1 MTRFK
6 NVSPGVIPS
15 ALASDCE
22 QLSFSILT
30 LWGLPLLSRP
40 LFPSREVFRTQHS
53 MKTFSAKAQEQNP
66 TWWVIDAKNQIL
78 GDVAV
83 AAANLLRGKTK
94 PTFTPHVD
102 TGDFV
107 VVLNAAEVRLSGKKE
122 QQKIYTSKAGYV
134 GNQKIENVERV
145 RARRPELLVER
156 AVKGMVPHN
165 RLGRAIMG
173 KLKIY
178 SGAAH
183 PHEAQNPKAFA
194 VA

>member
-1 MTRFK
+1 
-6 NVSPGVIPS
+6 
-15 ALASDCE
+15 
-22 QLSFSILT
+22 
-30 LWGLPLLSRP
+30 
-40 LFPSREVFRTQHS
+40 
-53 MKTFSAKAQEQNP
+53 MKTFSAKAQDQNP

-122 QQKIYTSKAGYV
+122 EQKIYTSKAGYV
-134 GNQKIENVERV
+134 GNQKVENVERV
-145 RARRPELLVER
+145 RQRRPELLVER
-156 AVKGMVPHN
+156 AVKGMVPHT

-178 SGAAH
+178 KGSEH
-183 PHEAQNPKAFA
+183 PHEAHSPKTFA
-194 VA
+194 IA

>member
-1 MTRFK
+1 
-6 NVSPGVIPS
+6 
-15 ALASDCE
+15 
-22 QLSFSILT
+22 
-30 LWGLPLLSRP
+30 
-40 LFPSREVFRTQHS
+40 
-53 MKTFSAKAQEQNP
+53 MKTFSAKAQDQNP

-122 QQKIYTSKAGYV
+122 EQKIYTSKAGYV
-134 GNQKIENVERV
+134 GNQKVENVERV
-145 RARRPELLVER
+145 RQRRPELLVER
-156 AVKGMVPHN
+156 AVKGMVPHT

-178 SGAAH
+178 KGSEH
-183 PHEAQNPKAFA
+183 PHEAQSPKTFA
-194 VA
+194 IA

>member
-1 MTRFK
+1 
-6 NVSPGVIPS
+6 
-15 ALASDCE
+15 
-22 QLSFSILT
+22 
-30 LWGLPLLSRP
+30 
-40 LFPSREVFRTQHS
+40 

-107 VVLNAAEVRLSGKKE
+107 VVLNAADVRLSGKKE

-134 GNQKIENVERV
+134 GNQKVENVESV

-165 RLGRAIMG
+165 SLGRSILG

-178 SGAAH
+178 SGAEH
-183 PHEAQNPKAFA
+183 PHEAQNPKPFA

>member
-1 MTRFK
+1 
-6 NVSPGVIPS
+6 
-15 ALASDCE
+15 
-22 QLSFSILT
+22 
-30 LWGLPLLSRP
+30 
-40 LFPSREVFRTQHS
+40 

-66 TWWVIDAKNQIL
+66 TWWVIDAKNQVL

-107 VVLNAAEVRLSGKKE
+107 VVLNAAEVRLTGKKE
-122 QQKIYTSKAGYV
+122 EQKIYTSKAGYV

-145 RARRPELLVER
+145 RARRPQLLVER
-156 AVKGMVPHN
+156 AVKGMVPHT
-165 RLGRAIMG
+165 RLGRAILG

-178 SGAAH
+178 SGAEH
-183 PHEAQNPKAFA
+183 PHEAQNPKPFA

>member
-1 MTRFK
+1 
-6 NVSPGVIPS
+6 
-15 ALASDCE
+15 
-22 QLSFSILT
+22 
-30 LWGLPLLSRP
+30 
-40 LFPSREVFRTQHS
+40 

-134 GNQKIENVERV
+134 GNQKVENVERV

-165 RLGRAIMG
+165 SLGRAVLG

-178 SGAAH
+178 SGAEH
-183 PHEAQNPKAFA
+183 PHEAQNPKPFA

>member
-1 MTRFK
+1 
-6 NVSPGVIPS
+6 
-15 ALASDCE
+15 
-22 QLSFSILT
+22 
-30 LWGLPLLSRP
+30 
-40 LFPSREVFRTQHS
+40 
-53 MKTFSAKAQEQNP
+53 MKTFSAKAQDQNP

-122 QQKIYTSKAGYV
+122 EQKIYTSKAGYV
-134 GNQKIENVERV
+134 GNQKVENVERV
-145 RARRPELLVER
+145 RQRRQELLVER
-156 AVKGMVPHN
+156 AVKGMVPHT

-178 SGAAH
+178 KGSEH
-183 PHEAQNPKAFA
+183 PHEAQSPKTFA
-194 VA
+194 IA

>member
-1 MTRFK
+1 
-6 NVSPGVIPS
+6 
-15 ALASDCE
+15 
-22 QLSFSILT
+22 
-30 LWGLPLLSRP
+30 
-40 LFPSREVFRTQHS
+40 

-107 VVLNAAEVRLSGKKE
+107 VVLNAAEVKLSGKKE
-122 QQKIYTSKAGYV
+122 TQKIYTSKAGYV
-134 GNQKIENVERV
+134 GNQKVENVERV
-145 RARRPELLVER
+145 RARRPQLLVER

-165 RLGRAIMG
+165 RLGRAVLG

-178 SGAAH
+178 AGAEH
-183 PHEAQNPKAFA
+183 PHEAQNPKPFA

>member
-1 MTRFK
+1 
-6 NVSPGVIPS
+6 
-15 ALASDCE
+15 
-22 QLSFSILT
+22 
-30 LWGLPLLSRP
+30 
-40 LFPSREVFRTQHS
+40 

-122 QQKIYTSKAGYV
+122 TQKIYTSKAGYV

-165 RLGRAIMG
+165 RLGRSVMG

-178 SGAAH
+178 EGAAH
-183 PHEAQNPKAFA
+183 PHEAQNPKPFA
-194 VA
+194 IA

>member
-1 MTRFK
+1 
-6 NVSPGVIPS
+6 
-15 ALASDCE
+15 
-22 QLSFSILT
+22 
-30 LWGLPLLSRP
+30 
-40 LFPSREVFRTQHS
+40 

-107 VVLNAAEVRLSGKKE
+107 VVLNAADVRLSGKKE
-122 QQKIYTSKAGYV
+122 VQKIYTSKAGYV
-134 GNQKIENVERV
+134 GNQKVENVESV

-165 RLGRAIMG
+165 SLGRAVLG

-178 SGAAH
+178 SGAEH
-183 PHEAQNPKAFA
+183 PHEAQNPKPFA

>member
-1 MTRFK
+1 
-6 NVSPGVIPS
+6 
-15 ALASDCE
+15 
-22 QLSFSILT
+22 
-30 LWGLPLLSRP
+30 
-40 LFPSREVFRTQHS
+40 

-94 PTFTPHVD
+94 PIFTPHVD

-145 RARRPELLVER
+145 RARRPQLLVER

-165 RLGRAIMG
+165 RLGRAVMG

-178 SGAAH
+178 EGAEH
-183 PHEAQNPKAFA
+183 PHEAQNPKPFS

>member
-1 MTRFK
+1 
-6 NVSPGVIPS
+6 
-15 ALASDCE
+15 
-22 QLSFSILT
+22 
-30 LWGLPLLSRP
+30 
-40 LFPSREVFRTQHS
+40 
-53 MKTFSAKAQEQNP
+53 MKTFSAKAQDQNP

-122 QQKIYTSKAGYV
+122 EQKIYTSKAGYV
-134 GNQKIENVERV
+134 GNQKVENVERV
-145 RARRPELLVER
+145 RQRRPELLVER
-156 AVKGMVPHN
+156 AVKGMVPHT

-178 SGAAH
+178 KGSEH
-183 PHEAQNPKAFA
+183 PHEAQCPKTFA
-194 VA
+194 IA